1 MTPDTDTSSEFITG
15 NYLRFSDTFCD
26 IREFQNSSGGYA
38 LLYSAH
44 KEGRMFILKGLK
56 PAYQNNP
63 VYITLLRKEYE
74 IAYPLDHPSLY
85 KAIAFENIEK
95 TGPCIVLEF
104 IDGLSLRD
112 MLLQN
117 RITTNIAVKL
127 IRELIDVTTYLHRHQ
142 VIHRDIKPENII
154 VTHQGNHLKLI
165 DFGLANND
173 SYKPG
178 PGGVGSKHYAA
189 PELLEKGR
197 SSPQSDIYSIGI
209 IIKELA
215 HNAKLPK
222 TYNRV
227 ARKATAPSAEKR
239 HISTEHLKKK
249 LERKPYFSIVFT
261 ICLAFLILVSSGYFI
276 SISPKQQPES
286 KNIQDIYYNCY
297 LKIDSLLKNAE
308 ITPGIDISRPFYDF
322 QKDSVTL
329 IRKFSETIENEYG
342 TYRTSLEYKKSL
354 RWARQCLQKWLDDS
368 RRQYASSLKAAV
380 IKHFDSKANPLPWT
394 VIRQQYIDR
403 FGSIARQ
410 NTEFIE
416 RHTLSLIYG

>member
-1 MTPDTDTSSEFITG
+1 MTTYTDTSSEFITG
-15 NYLRFSDTFCD
+15 NELRFSGVFCD
-26 IREFQNSSGGYA
+26 IQEFQNSSGGYA

-44 KEGRMFILKGLK
+44 KESRMFILKGLK
-56 PAYQNNP
+56 PTCQNNP

-95 TGPCIVLEF
+95 IGPCIVLEF

-112 MLLQN
+112 MLRQN
-117 RITTNIAVKL
+117 RVTTDIAVKL

-189 PELLEKGR
+189 PELLEKGQ

-209 IIKELA
+209 IIRELA

-222 TYNRV
+222 AYNRV
-227 ARKATAPSAEKR
+227 ARKATAPSIEKR
-239 HISTEHLKKK
+239 YPSTEHLKKE
-249 LERKPYFSIVFT
+249 LERKPFFSIVFT
-261 ICLAFLILVSSGYFI
+261 ICLASLIPAVLGYFI
-276 SISPKQQPES
+276 FTSTDRQPQPES

-297 LKIDSLLKNAE
+297 LKIDSLLKSTE
-308 ITPGIDISRPFYDF
+308 INPDIDISRPFYHF
-322 QKDSVTL
+322 QKDSITL
-329 IRKFSETIENEYG
+329 IHKFSETIENEYG

-354 RWARQCLQKWLDDS
+354 HWAQQCLQKWLDDS
-368 RRQYASSLKAAV
+368 RRQYARSLKAAV
-380 IKHFDSKANPLPWT
+380 IKHFDSTAKHLPWT
-394 VIRQQYIDR
+394 VIRQQYISQ

-416 RHTLSLIYG
+416 RYSLL